1 MRSASRIAHASPV
14 PAQTIDGLDGATA
27 SASGQVRL
35 GYFANV
41 THAQAVLGTA
51 NGDFRRAVLPARFST
66 KVFSA
71 GPSLIEAL
79 FAREIDVGYVGP
91 GPVISAFARSKGRG
105 ISVISGSAA
114 NGVLIVARKDAGI
127 RSVHD
132 LTGKR
137 IATPQNGNTQDIA
150 ARHFVLDELKQ
161 KDSNNVLAI
170 ANAEQA
176 GLMLRGEIDVAWT
189 PEPWGSRLIAE
200 NGATLVGQEKDLW
213 PDKQFALAV
222 VVTTPEFLARHT
234 DVVNK
239 LLAVHRKWTEVLN
252 SAPPA
257 HAEELEQALFAL
269 GGKKLPNGVVRD
281 SLSHVQFTLDPLPG
295 TFDTMA
301 RWTYELG
308 FAREPVRLNGL
319 FAR

>member
-1 MRSASRIAHASPV
+1 LMFPISPIGIVDNFGRASYGAVVRHCILLILLILSSCERPS
-14 PAQTIDGLDGATA
+14 DGATA

-161 KDSNNVLAI
+161 K
-170 ANAEQA
+170 
-176 GLMLRGEIDVAWT
+176 
-189 PEPWGSRLIAE
+189 
-200 NGATLVGQEKDLW
+200 
-213 PDKQFALAV
+213 
-222 VVTTPEFLARHT
+222 
-234 DVVNK
+234 
-239 LLAVHRKWTEVLN
+239 
-252 SAPPA
+252 
-257 HAEELEQALFAL
+257 
-269 GGKKLPNGVVRD
+269 
-281 SLSHVQFTLDPLPG
+281 
-295 TFDTMA
+295 
-301 RWTYELG
+301 
-308 FAREPVRLNGL
+308 
-319 FAR
+319 